1 MQQQQDPS
9 VIEENIN
16 PGVQHAIFEI
26 SRWSRLISVVGFAMG
41 AFVVVVMLFSGATIF
56 RQIEQSFNL
65 PVQGLYGA
73 LIIAFF
79 IIFFIA
85 AAVLYFLYKAA
96 ALLKQGVL
104 QNNTTLIAEGF
115 IFLKKFFVVTAI
127 ISGLGLL
134 ANLITLL
141 N

>member
-1 MQQQQDPS
+1 MQQEEHTK
-9 VIEENIN
+9 IEENIN
-16 PGVQHAIFEI
+16 PGVQNAIFEI
-26 SRWSRLISVVGFAMG
+26 SRWSRLISLVGFAMG

-65 PVQGLYGA
+65 QVQGLYGA

-96 ALLKQGVL
+96 TLLKQGVL
-104 QNNTTLIAEGF
+104 QNDTTLIAEGF
-115 IFLKKFFVVTAI
+115 IFLKKFFIVTAI
-127 ISGLGLL
+127 ISGLGMLG
-134 ANLITLL
+134 NFITLL
-141 N
+141 K